1 LATIKKIIL
10 ITAIKNISVNLIG
23 LPINLICSLIIAR
36 QLGPEK
42 SGLTATLIGL
52 VLSYTILIHFGTL
65 NALSQRF
72 PLLVGKNSKESL
84 IELSN
89 MPKSILGFIILTS
102 IFLFTALS
110 FVSLFYYLNNNLTW
124 AFGIFS
130 AGILSVFQLI
140 KTYSIFLC
148 RSSNQFNKLTRNTIK
163 FLWAPILIVGSVK
176 YFGLYGQWIAMV
188 LTEFLITF
196 SLFKSLKIKFNF
208 VFDFNQWIFYV
219 KMGMPIF
226 LVGAL
231 YDIFN
236 TSDRLAAATILSSK
250 ELGIYSV
257 ATMSNTIISIIPMI
271 VAQIMWPRIA
281 EMIGADK
288 PSEMILKYL
297 RIPTS
302 LLSLLLPGVIG
313 IIFILLPNTIEV
325 FLPKYSTGIQT
336 AQISIFSIFFIG
348 IFGMY
353 TSYLGTSLKLLPY
366 GLIILIGIIINWF
379 AISILST
386 KVTFSLENIALIKV
400 FSFAVI
406 AILAILYVEFTLT
419 KKFLK
424 SIIVLLRLIFP
435 ILYLLF
441 LLFFVIPKSILPYNI
456 SLQNEVIKSIVKI
469 TILLIFLIPNLI
481 LGIKKV
487 NYKTLI

>member
-1 LATIKKIIL
+1 MATDKKIIL
-10 ITAIKNISVNLIG
+10 ITAIKNIAVNLIG

-42 SGLTATLIGL
+42 TGLTATLIGL
-52 VLSYTILIHFGTL
+52 VLSYSILIHFGTL
-65 NALSQRF
+65 NALGQRF
-72 PLLVGKNSKESL
+72 PFLVGKNSKESS
-84 IELSN
+84 IELTT

-102 IFLFTALS
+102 VIFFTVSS
-110 FVSLFYYLNNNLTW
+110 FVSLFYYFNNNLTW

-130 AGILSVFQLI
+130 AGILSVTQLI
-140 KTYSIFLC
+140 KTYSIFFC
-148 RSSNQFNKLTRNTIK
+148 RSSNQFNLLTRNTIK
-163 FLWAPILIVGSVK
+163 FLWTPILIVVSVK
-176 YFGLYGQWIAMV
+176 YFGLYGQWITMV
-188 LTEFLITF
+188 LTDFLITF

-208 VFDFNQWIFYV
+208 VFDFNQWLFYI
-219 KMGMPIF
+219 KIGIPIF

-236 TSDRLAAATILSSK
+236 TSDRLAAATILNSK

-257 ATMSNTIISIIPMI
+257 ATMSNTIVSIIPMI

-281 EMIGADK
+281 ELIGADK
-288 PSEMILKYL
+288 PRETILKYL

-302 LLSLLLPGVIG
+302 LLSLLLPVIIG
-313 IIFILLPNTIEV
+313 IIFILLPNAIEF

-336 AQISIFSIFFIG
+336 AKISIFSIYFTG

-353 TSYLGTSLKLLPY
+353 TAYLGTSLKLLPY
-366 GLIILIGIIINWF
+366 GFIILIGIIINWV
-379 AISILST
+379 AISILRTRVS
-386 KVTFSLENIALIKV
+386 FSLEIIALIKV

-406 AILAILYVEFTLT
+406 AILAILYVEFTLS

-424 SIIVLLRLIFP
+424 SIIILLKLFSP
-435 ILYLLF
+435 FFYLLF
-441 LLFFVIPKSILPYNI
+441 LLFFVVPKSILPHYI
-456 SLQNEVIKSIVKI
+456 SQQNELYKSIVQI
-469 TILLIFLIPNLI
+469 TILLFFLIPNLI

-487 NYKTLI
+487 NHKTLI

>member
-1 LATIKKIIL
+1 MATTKKIII

-23 LPINLICSLIIAR
+23 LPINIICSLIIAR

-42 SGLTATLIGL
+42 SGLTASLIGL
-52 VLSYTILIHFGTL
+52 VLSYSILIHFGTL
-65 NALSQRF
+65 NALSQRY

-89 MPKSILGFIILTS
+89 MPKSILGFNIFISVFLFIIL
-102 IFLFTALS
+102 F
-110 FVSLFYYLNNNLTW
+110 FVSLFYYLNDNLTW

-130 AGILSVFQLI
+130 AGILSISQLI
-140 KTYSIFLC
+140 KTYSIFFC
-148 RSSNQFNKLTRNTIK
+148 RSSNQFNLLTRNTIR
-163 FLWAPILIVGSVK
+163 FLWTPILIVFSVK
-176 YFGLYGQWIAMV
+176 YFGLYGQWITMV
-188 LTEFLITF
+188 LTDFLITI

-208 VFDFNQWIFYV
+208 VFDFSQWFFYI
-219 KMGMPIF
+219 KNGIPIF

-250 ELGIYSV
+250 QLGIYSV

-281 EMIGADK
+281 EMIGANK
-288 PSEMILKYL
+288 PSETILKYL

-302 LLSLLLPGVIG
+302 LLSLLLPVIIG
-313 IIFILLPNTIEV
+313 IIFILLPTAINF

-353 TSYLGTSLKLLPY
+353 TAYLGTSLKLLPY
-366 GLIILIGIIINWF
+366 GLIILTGLIINWF
-379 AISILST
+379 TMGILGSR
-386 KVTFSLENIALIKV
+386 VSFSLEIIALIKV

-419 KKFLK
+419 KNLLN
-424 SIIVLLRLIFP
+424 SIIVLLRLISP
-435 ILYLLF
+435 IFYLIF
-441 LLFFVIPKSILPYNI
+441 LLFFVIPKSILLHNI
-456 SLQNEVIKSIVKI
+456 SQQNDLLKSIIKI
-469 TILLIFLIPNLI
+469 TTLLFFSIPNLI
-481 LGIKKV
+481 LGFKKV
-487 NYKTLI
+487 DYKTLI